1 MHLRPISYACFSLAD
16 HCIWI
21 LVFIA
26 PDTFIFNLIK
36 KRPWLKLKLKCSHK
50 KSSYLVL
57 RIKSLLKQR
66 CYKDHKFSS
75 CLSRC
80 ILGRIILDMLG
91 AHNELHIGM
100 TVDNNSHKI
109 PHAWLTCEDT
119 ILTPGI
125 NKQTD
130 CHILTF

>member
-16 HCIWI
+16 HFIWI
-21 LVFIA
+21 LIVIA
-26 PDTFIFNLIK
+26 PDTFIFSLVR
-36 KRPWLKLKLKCSHK
+36 KRPWLKLKLKCSRK
-50 KSSYLVL
+50 KLSYLAL

-66 CYKDHKFSS
+66 SYKDHKFSS

-91 AHNELHIGM
+91 THNELHIGM
-100 TVDNNSHKI
+100 TVDNNRHKI
-109 PHAWLTCEDT
+109 PHAWLTCKDKM
-119 ILTPGI
+119 LTPGI

-130 CHILTF
+130 CHIFTF